1 MRGRS
6 VSLLDVTPARRRSYV
21 AAFILLSLL
30 GYGVV
35 IWRHIAV
42 GPGGATCA
50 AGANDGSV
58 AAIAESLMIGF
69 AIAHAA
75 AFGLALVTAEITGG
89 VYGTGRLSAD
99 QTGGSAT
106 GKTAERRPRPGVTPR
121 VTLRVTPRAAL
132 RNAWSG
138 AAWNRRRREA
148 EARGASFDEPEPY
161 SDDE

>member
-1 MRGRS
+1 MADENTGRS

-89 VYGTGRLSAD
+89 LMVLADYLRTKLVVPLQEKLRNEGRA
-99 QTGGSAT
+99 QGHAQGHAQ
-106 GKTAERRPRPGVTPR
+106 GRAAERLEWR
-121 VTLRVTPRAAL
+121 
-132 RNAWSG
+132 
-138 AAWNRRRREA
+138 AWNHRRREA
-148 EARGASFDEPEPY
+148 EARGESFDEPEPY

>member
-1 MRGRS
+1 MRKYGRRKYGADPYRC
-6 VSLLDVTPARRRSYV
+6 LDVTPARRRSYV

-35 IWRHIAV
+35 IWRHIAG

-89 VYGTGRLSAD
+89 FMVLADYLRTKLVVPLQEKLRNEGRAQGRS
-99 QTGGSAT
+99 
-106 GKTAERRPRPGVTPR
+106 AERLEWR
-121 VTLRVTPRAAL
+121 
-132 RNAWSG
+132 
-138 AAWNRRRREA
+138 AWNRRRRQA
-148 EARGASFDEPEPY
+148 
-161 SDDE
+161 

>member
-1 MRGRS
+1 MADENASRS

-89 VYGTGRLSAD
+89 FMVLADYLRTKLVVPLQEKLRNEGRS
-99 QTGGSAT
+99 
-106 GKTAERRPRPGVTPR
+106 AERVEVNKNWRT
-121 VTLRVTPRAAL
+121 
-132 RNAWSG
+132 
-138 AAWNRRRREA
+138 WNRRRREA